1 MKKIENFYRNK
12 LGFNEFYNIVLSNSL
27 LDNKEFIQCDNLLKG
42 LDRQESKLSP
52 NLISNQADIRI
63 DVPIWFGDL
72 LNAQKRIIIFGLE
85 PRDTNSA
92 FNIEKIGSKIF
103 ASPFGI
109 DRWNDFTSVKRK
121 PQNRYY
127 RVFKELI
134 ANSKNFVLFSDIVK
148 DYPIISENNQNREN
162 DINARALFFSK
173 AEKELK
179 HLTEEIK
186 NINPTHIIT
195 LGSDSYTFLSKYYP
209 KITYRLRHPANGGE
223 TKAKQML
230 KEIL

>member
-52 NLISNQADIRI
+52 NLISNPADIRI

-109 DRWNDFTSVKRK
+109 DRWNDSSSVKRK

-127 RVFKELI
+127 RVFKDLI

-148 DYPIISENNQNREN
+148 DYPIISENNQNRQN